1 MKNEFN
7 DCNEFEKD
15 LVDILVNLIKERLKD
30 TIEYSIA
37 THDIKPLKQ
46 ILEILYKNKKTNVL
60 YYIKLLVKSSGFQK

>member
-46 ILEILYKNKKTNVL
+46 ILEILNKNN
-60 YYIKLLVKSSGFQK
+60 FNRF